1 MLPVS
6 FLALLHGGQLAQGPM
21 ALLTVLGL
29 GAFVL
34 VIAGVVSRLQQ

>member
-1 MLPVS
+1 MPPVS
-6 FLALLHGGQLAQGPM
+6 FLALLHGGHLEQGPM

-29 GAFVL
+29 AAFVL